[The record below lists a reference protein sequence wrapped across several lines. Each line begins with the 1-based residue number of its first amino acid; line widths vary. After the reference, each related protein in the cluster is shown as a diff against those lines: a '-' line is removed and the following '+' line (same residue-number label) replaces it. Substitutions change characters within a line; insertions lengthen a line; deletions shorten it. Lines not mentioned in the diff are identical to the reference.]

1 MPRTTCCV
9 PGCCNRGTYPFPS
22 DSELGKEW
30 LAAIQRVNWTP
41 KETSSICKE
50 HFTSDDFLEEDG
62 EISEQLKS
70 SAVPSLFWWRDNKSP
85 SDEKMAGSAAQKKAG
100 NKNTANSAA
109 AAAKTKKYEVP
120 DDADFDEDEFQDAG
134 AIEDSDEEYRGEEDE
149 EDEEDEGMADDL
161 DPDYDIV
168 PSKPTRGAKRR
179 SAGRPRGAL
188 TATSKRKL
196 QDSADDALLQDSKR
210 SRRDVPPEYPRQLNK
225 AYKEISRLATRCQLL
240 DAALKNKSYVTH
252 RSRTLY
258 QIGKYVL
265 PHQLSFIEAQAVN
278 SSLSPGLR
286 RWSRRMRNI
295 SLGLHRHSRHAYN
308 FMAKIF
314 ALPTEAELQ
323 KWGAQ
328 SETTSTEG
336 DVACNNVT
344 LTEAEALVDE
354 ATFDNLMSVIL

>member
-1 MPRTTCCV
+1 MITKPWE
-9 PGCCNRGTYPFPS
+9 GKLSS
-22 DSELGKEW
+22 D
-30 LAAIQRVNWTP
+30 T
-41 KETSSICKE
+41 
-50 HFTSDDFLEEDG
+50 
-62 EISEQLKS
+62 
-70 SAVPSLFWWRDNKSP
+70 AVP
-85 SDEKMAGSAAQKKAG
+85 
-100 NKNTANSAA
+100 T
-109 AAAKTKKYEVP
+109 
-120 DDADFDEDEFQDAG
+120 G
-134 AIEDSDEEYRGEEDE
+134 AVKG
-149 EDEEDEGMADDL
+149 L
-161 DPDYDIV
+161 
-168 PSKPTRGAKRR
+168 K
-179 SAGRPRGAL
+179 
-188 TATSKRKL
+188 KRKL
-196 QDSADDALLQDSKR
+196 SDDPADAMLKDSKR
-210 SRRDVPPEYPRQLNK
+210 ESQLCEGARSDVPTEYPRQLNK

-278 SSLSPGLR
+278 ATLSPGLR

-308 FMAKIF
+308 FMAKLF
-314 ALPTEAELQ
+314 ALPTEAELH

-328 SETTSTEG
+328 SETSSSEG